1 MEPHNGTTFFPFESN
16 VLPNK
21 FVSKSFYRV
30 FLLFLNKEHCSFA
43 ATNRQCQFGT
53 TFLPA
58 TKVIQHVVQNVSL
71 KLFYCTFITSTL
83 HPRSF
88 TECS

>member
-43 ATNRQCQFGT
+43 ATN
-53 TFLPA
+53 
-58 TKVIQHVVQNVSL
+58 
-71 KLFYCTFITSTL
+71 
-83 HPRSF
+83 
-88 TECS
+88 